1 MSSNIRSMHFALS
14 SGRSRT
20 CVETSSSPASS
31 ALRFRLRNLYGK
43 DVWVCSN
50 QSNDDVADP
59 KVLQVHEVD
68 LDIRQ
73 NTHEH
78 HTNEFDIT
86 DSRVY
91 DSREVLVIRRGQTF
105 LAHVT
110 FNRAF
115 DPNKDDLKL
124 VFEYGKCPLA
134 SKGTRIELIMSD
146 KDVSNE
152 WGAWIESSEDALTSL
167 QILTPPKLAIGK
179 WKLKIDV
186 IKREESNKTTYR
198 YVHKDPIYILFNPW
212 CEDDSVY
219 MRDEGGK
226 LLREY
231 ILNETGKIY
240 VGNKKKISPR
250 MWVFGQFTGD
260 VLDCAL
266 SLLDQAKIRDQA
278 RSNPVVI
285 ARKLSALVN
294 SSNGNGVLMGNWDGD
309 YTGGTSP
316 LEWTGSCAILEQYFR
331 TKEPVRYGQCW
342 VFSGVLT
349 SVCRALGIPARS
361 VTNFS
366 SAHDTDGSISIDT
379 HFNTDGEPLEKY
391 NKDSVW
397 NFHVWN
403 DVWMARPD
411 LPVGYGGW
419 QAVDATPQ
427 EASDGVYCMGPTS
440 LRAIREGKVS
450 LQYDGPF
457 LFSEVNAD
465 EVYWMVEEDGS
476 MDKRMFQNSVEKAK
490 ITDRDARHKKLCSD
504 VEREDV
510 TDQYKFQEGSEE
522 ERAAVREANL
532 HSTVEGIYETADED
546 VEFQLCYDIDTFVG
560 EEIKVTLTAQNNSAT
575 KRTVMGTLVLGTA
588 YYTGVFH
595 KELLKQKVDVV
606 LEPNK
611 EKELEFKV
619 DAGIYLDNLVD
630 HCIITISCFCFV
642 KETRQHYIDRDELRL
657 RKPTLTIKAPV
668 SADNGQSF
676 KVDVSFENKLPVPLT
691 RCELRVEGPG
701 LQKPVIY
708 RQRDVNAKGTFI
720 ATFQMTP
727 VKSGKRD
734 VVVYFNSRQ
743 ISGVTACHSIQVLRL
758 SCKSEVDGMQL
769 AVAMDDMKPPRQ
781 PTDCR
786 AISFGAQIRDLGSSL
801 TTVRQLR

>member
-1 MSSNIRSMHFALS
+1 MHFALS

-285 ARKLSALVN
+285 ARKLSAL
-294 SSNGNGVLMGNWDGD
+294 
-309 YTGGTSP
+309 
-316 LEWTGSCAILEQYFR
+316 WTGSCAILEQYFR

-427 EASDGVYCMGPTS
+427 EASDG
-440 LRAIREGKVS
+440 
-450 LQYDGPF
+450 
-457 LFSEVNAD
+457 
-465 EVYWMVEEDGS
+465 
-476 MDKRMFQNSVEKAK
+476 
-490 ITDRDARHKKLCSD
+490 
-504 VEREDV
+504 
-510 TDQYKFQEGSEE
+510 SEE

-619 DAGIYLDNLVD
+619 DAGIYLDNL
-630 HCIITISCFCFV
+630 
-642 KETRQHYIDRDELRL
+642 
-657 RKPTLTIKAPV
+657 APV

-708 RQRDVNAKGTFI
+708 RQA
-720 ATFQMTP
+720 
-727 VKSGKRD
+727 
-734 VVVYFNSRQ
+734 
-743 ISGVTACHSIQVLRL
+743 
-758 SCKSEVDGMQL
+758 
-769 AVAMDDMKPPRQ
+769 
-781 PTDCR
+781 
-786 AISFGAQIRDLGSSL
+786 
-801 TTVRQLR
+801 

>member
-1 MSSNIRSMHFALS
+1 MFSYRRSRRFALS

-20 CVETSSSPASS
+20 WMETSSFSS
-31 ALRFRLRNLYGK
+31 SRFRLRNLYGRN
-43 DVWVCSN
+43 VWVCSN
-50 QSNDDVADP
+50 HHQSNDDEDVADSN
-59 KVLQVHEVD
+59 VLQVMEVD
-68 LDIRQ
+68 LDIRH

-110 FNRAF
+110 FNRVF
-115 DPNKDDLKL
+115 DPKKDDLRL
-124 VFEYGKCPLA
+124 VFEYGKCPIA
-134 SKGTRIELIMSD
+134 SKATRVELILSD
-146 KDVSNE
+146 KDVKNE
-152 WGAWIESSEDALTSL
+152 WGAWIESSKDALTSL
-167 QILTPPKLAIGK
+167 RIMTPPKLAIGK
-179 WKLKIDV
+179 WTLKIDV
-186 IKREESNKTTYR
+186 IKREDSNKTTYR

-212 CEDDSVY
+212 CKDDSVY
-219 MRDEGGK
+219 MSDESGK
-226 LLREY
+226 LLGEY

-240 VGNKKKISPR
+240 VGSSKKISPR

-266 SLLDQAKIRDQA
+266 SLLDQAGIKDQA
-278 RSNPVVI
+278 RSNPVII

-294 SSNGNGVLMGNWDGD
+294 SSDDNGVLTGNWSGD
-309 YTGGTSP
+309 YTSGTSP
-316 LEWTGSCAILEQYFR
+316 LEWTGSCAILEQYYR

-366 SAHDTDGSISIDT
+366 SAHDTDGSISIDK
-379 HFNTDGEPLEKY
+379 HFNTDGEPLEEY
-391 NKDSVW
+391 NSDSIW

-427 EASDGVYCMGPTS
+427 EDSDGVYCMGPMS

-457 LFSEVNAD
+457 VFSEVNAD
-465 EVYWMVEEDGS
+465 MVYWMVGEDGS
-476 MDKRMFQNSVEKAK
+476 MEKRGMNKNSVGKHISTKSVTGIGNA
-490 ITDRDARHKKLCSD
+490 TRSSRDGKLCSD

-510 TDQYKFQEGSEE
+510 TDQYKFKEGSEE
-522 ERAAVREANL
+522 ERAAVREANI
-532 HSTVEGIYETADED
+532 HSTVAGIYKTAEED
-546 VEFQLCYDIDTFVG
+546 VEFQLNYDVDTFVG
-560 EEIKVTLTAQNNSAT
+560 EEIKVTLTARNNSAA
-575 KRTVMGTLVLGTA
+575 KRTVKGTLVLGTA

-595 KELLKQKVDVV
+595 KELLKQKLDVV
-606 LEPNK
+606 LDHKK
-611 EKELEFKV
+611 EKEIDFKV
-619 DAGIYLDNLVD
+619 DAGSYLENLVD
-630 HCIITISCFCFV
+630 HCMITISCVCV
-642 KETRQHYIDRDELRL
+642 VQETRQHFIDRDELRL
-657 RKPTLTIKAPV
+657 RKPTLTVKAPE
-668 SADNGQSF
+668 SAGNGQSF

-691 RCELRVEGPG
+691 KCELRVEGPG

-708 RQRDVNAKGTFI
+708 RQADVNAKGTFI

-743 ISGVTACHSIQVLRL
+743 ISGVTACHSVYV
-758 SCKSEVDGMQL
+758 K
-769 AVAMDDMKPPRQ
+769 
-781 PTDCR
+781 
-786 AISFGAQIRDLGSSL
+786 
-801 TTVRQLR
+801 